1 MLYFSNVE
9 IRSFI
14 YGYCFNYKIYLLSDL
29 AKNSKIIIK
38 GRKIIGGYIMSLRK
52 KTIILFTSVI
62 SFICIIIGIV
72 TITNVRNGFEI
83 AINEKIESDN
93 KSSFELLN
101 LKYPGNWSVEDGILY
116 KGSIIINDN
125 NEIVDWLKSL
135 NQDQIT
141 IFANDTR
148 VATTVERDGKRAV
161 GTKAADNVINQVLK
175 LNKSYMGN
183 ANVLG
188 VNHKAKYIPIKD
200 VNDNTIGMFFVGV
213 SKESAEDLEK
223 LLILCFG
230 FAIVFA
236 LIIAVLISNK
246 IISIIKIIIKVT
258 EKIAEGDLTVRINS
272 KRTDEFGQLSNTV
285 DKMTQNT
292 KNIIGN
298 INDATG
304 RLAIETKKISQVSN
318 SLSEGTTQQAGAV
331 EELTSAIGVILEQTK
346 HNGENANKANKL
358 VSIVKDKADKG
369 NVEMSEML
377 KAMDEIDTATKSIAK
392 FLNVIDD
399 IAFQTNVLALNAAVE
414 AARAGQYGKGFA
426 VVAEEVRALAQKA
439 AEASNKTTDMILLA
453 KDKVEV
459 GNDLANNTAKHLAEI
474 VDAVKDATI
483 LIEKINAESQEQIVG
498 IDQINNG
505 IMQVSDV
512 VQESAMNSVETAK
525 EAEVLSLEAKTLHEV
540 ATKFKLK

>member
-1 MLYFSNVE
+1 
-9 IRSFI
+9 
-14 YGYCFNYKIYLLSDL
+14 
-29 AKNSKIIIK
+29 
-38 GRKIIGGYIMSLRK
+38 MSLRK
-52 KTIILFTSVI
+52 KTIILFTSIV
-62 SFICIIIGIV
+62 SFICIIIAII
-72 TITNVRNGFEI
+72 TITNVRNSFEI
-83 AINEKIESDN
+83 AITEKIESDN
-93 KSSFELLN
+93 KASFELLD
-101 LKYPGNWSVEDGILY
+101 LKYPGNWLVKDGILY
-116 KGSIIINDN
+116 KGSLKINDN
-125 NEIVDWLKSL
+125 SEIVDWLKRL

-141 IFANDTR
+141 IFLNDTR

-161 GTKAADNVINQVLK
+161 GTKAADNVINEVLN
-175 LNKSYMGN
+175 LNKSYVGN

-200 VNDNTIGMFFVGV
+200 INDNTIGMFFVGV
-213 SKESAEDLEK
+213 SKESEEGLEK
-223 LLILCFG
+223 ILIICFI
-230 FAIVFA
+230 FAILLSLV
-236 LIIAVLISNK
+236 IAILISNK
-246 IISIIKIIIKVT
+246 IISIIKTIIKVT

-272 KRTDEFGQLSNTV
+272 KRTDEFGQLSNAV

-346 HNGENANKANKL
+346 RNGENANKANKL
-358 VSIVKDKADKG
+358 VSVIKEKADKG
-369 NVEMSEML
+369 NIEMSEML

-439 AEASNKTTDMILLA
+439 AEAANKTTEMILFA
-453 KDKVEV
+453 KEKVEI
-459 GNDLANNTAKHLAEI
+459 GNDLADNTAKHLVEI
-474 VDAVKDATI
+474 VGAVKDASG
-483 LIEKINAESQEQIVG
+483 LIEKINMESQEQIIG

-512 VQESAMNSVETAK
+512 VQESATNSVETAK
-525 EAEVLSLEAKTLHEV
+525 EAEVLSSEAKTLHEV
-540 ATKFKLK
+540 AARFKLK